1 MRVSDSTYD
10 LVIRGGTIVDG
21 SGSAPFVGDVAV
33 RGGWIVATGSVPGRG
48 AQEIQAEGLL
58 VTPGFVD
65 IHTHYDGQL
74 IWSERVAPSSDHG
87 VTTVV
92 VGNCGI
98 GFAPCRAKDR
108 QALIKLMEGVE
119 DIPGAVTDVGLT
131 WEWESFPD
139 YLDALERRKH
149 DIDIGVLIPH
159 SPIRVYTMGERALRR
174 EPANAADRAA
184 MRQLTREGLEAGAL
198 GFGTSRLAA
207 HRSSSGELI
216 PTFDAEE
223 AELTEIAQEMR
234 AADKG
239 VFQIVT
245 NAGYA
250 PFADQFPLLRRL
262 AAVAGRPLT
271 YTHPQFPKWRECLTL
286 LDEANEEPGVNI
298 KAQLLPRPVGMMLGL
313 SISAQP
319 FCMTPS
325 YLRIKDLPLAERVAR
340 MREPELRR
348 AILSEEPTDP
358 TNPLVSF
365 VRRWDRI
372 FATGRTVDYE
382 PGLDKSIAEL
392 ARAQGRTP
400 GEVAYDELLKEDGK
414 SLLMLTIGNYETG
427 SLDWMEEMFGSG
439 NVVLGLGDGGAH
451 YGMICDASF
460 TTFAL
465 SYWTRDRSRGRLALE
480 DVVHRLTRE
489 PALLMG
495 LEDRGLVAEGYRANL
510 NVIDYDKLS
519 LHKPNVV
526 TDLPAGGK
534 RLHQTADGYVATIVS
549 GRVIARNGKATD
561 ERPGRLIRGRQS
573 PRQHA
578 GAAAA

>member
-1 MRVSDSTYD
+1 MSDSVYD

-33 RGGWIVATGSVPGRG
+33 RGGWIVATGKVPGRG
-48 AQEIQAEGLL
+48 SEEIQAAGLL

-74 IWSERVAPSSDHG
+74 IWSDRVAPSSDHG

-92 VGNCGI
+92 IGNCGI
-98 GFAPCRAKDR
+98 GFAPCRPQDR
-108 QALIKLMEGVE
+108 KALIKLMEGVE
-119 DIPGAVTDVGLT
+119 DIPGAVTEEGLT
-131 WEWESFPD
+131 WDWESFPD
-139 YLDALERRKH
+139 YLAAVERRAH
-149 DIDIGVLIPH
+149 DIDIGVLVPH
-159 SPIRVYTMGERALRR
+159 SPIRVYVMGERALRR
-174 EPANAADRAA
+174 EPANAEDRAT
-184 MRQLTREGLEAGAL
+184 MRRLTREGLDAGAL

-207 HRSSSGELI
+207 HRSSSGDLI

-223 AELTEIAQEMR
+223 AELTEIAQELR

-245 NAGYA
+245 NVGYT
-250 PFADQFPLLRRL
+250 PYEEQLPMMKRL

-271 YTHPQFPKWRECLTL
+271 YTHPQLGQWREALKL
-286 LDEANEEPGVNI
+286 LDEANQQPGVNI

-325 YLRIKDLPLAERVAR
+325 YLRIKDLPLAERVAE
-340 MREPELRR
+340 MRKPEVRR

-358 TNPLVSF
+358 TNPLIGF

-372 FATGRTVDYE
+372 FATGRTVNYE
-382 PGLDKSIAEL
+382 PPLDSSIAEL
-392 ARAQGRTP
+392 ARARGRTP
-400 GEVAYDELLKEDGK
+400 GEVAYDELLKEGGK
-414 SLLMLTIGNYETG
+414 SLLMLTIGNYESG
-427 SLDWMEEMFGSG
+427 SLDWMEEMLGSG

-465 SYWTRDRSRGRLALE
+465 SYWTRDRPRGRLPIE
-480 DVVHRLTRE
+480 DVVYRLTRE
-489 PALLMG
+489 PAMLMG
-495 LEDRGLVAEGYRANL
+495 LEDRGLIAEGYRASL
-510 NVIDYDKLS
+510 NVIDYDKLA
-519 LHKPNVV
+519 LHKPQVV
-526 TDLPAGGK
+526 ADLPAGGK
-534 RLHQTADGYVATIVS
+534 RLHQLADGYVATIVN
-549 GRVIARNGKATD
+549 GCVIARDGKATSA
-561 ERPGRLIRGRQS
+561 RPGRLIRGRQS
-573 PRQHA
+573 ARQYA
-578 GAAAA
+578 GVAAA